1 MKYADSHEWIQVDG
15 EMGLVG
21 ISSHAQQE
29 LGEIVYIE
37 LPKVGKVVRAGDEVA
52 VLEST
57 KAAAD
62 IYSPVSGIII
72 RVNEILQVDVSSLNT
87 DPENTGWLYEIELSS
102 KSELKDLLDED
113 EYAVLTVS

>member
-15 EMGLVG
+15 EVGLVG
-21 ISSHAQQE
+21 ISSYAQQE

-62 IYSPVSGIII
+62 IYTPVSGTIT
-72 RVNEILQVDVSSLNT
+72 RVNETLQSDVSSLNT
-87 DPENTGWLYEIELSS
+87 DPENTGWLYEIKLSF
-102 KSELKDLLDED
+102 KDELKDLLDEN
-113 EYAVLTVS
+113 EYATLIT